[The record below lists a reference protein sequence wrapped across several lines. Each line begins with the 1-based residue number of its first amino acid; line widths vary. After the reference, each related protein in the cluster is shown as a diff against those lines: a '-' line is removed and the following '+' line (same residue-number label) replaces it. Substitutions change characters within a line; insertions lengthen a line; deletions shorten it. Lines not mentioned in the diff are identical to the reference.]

1 MGAGAR
7 AIFFRIYKKKKNVL
21 LICFPSILRR
31 AVKQQSVTGV
41 RPKKKKENPFG
52 RELEVGVKERYRDLL
67 QGCNWVILLTFLFIS
82 SSSFKIILPC
92 M

>member
-52 RELEVGVKERYRDLL
+52 RELEVGGEREI
-67 QGCNWVILLTFLFIS
+67 QGFATGV
-82 SSSFKIILPC
+82 
-92 M
+92 